1 MLFDRH
7 VGEGDV
13 VIGAVPVLVGAVAV
27 VGAHDRDPP
36 AALHRGVHLFQEGGD
51 RLLVVEV
58 LEEVGDE
65 DAVEVVAGELGVHD
79 HRGNHGGV
87 GLVGGLLVADGV
99 DRPGLLGGDRADEL
113 AAAGGRVEDLL
124 RAAHQAVDVG
134 ADLLP
139 DRDPAVLVDVAEA
152 EAVKALVVHVRRVV
166 LSGGGAGAAAGVA
179 SS

>member
-1 MLFDRH
+1 MIAIR
-7 VGEGDV
+7 
-13 VIGAVPVLVGAVAV
+13 
-27 VGAHDRDPP
+27 PP
-36 AALHRGVHLFQEGGD
+36 ASIVPVHLFQEGGD

-65 DAVEVVAGELGVHD
+65 DAVEVVGGQLGVHD
-79 HRGNHGGV
+79 RGDDHLRV
-87 GLVGGLLVADGV
+87 RLVRGLVVADRV
-99 DRPGLLGGDRADEL
+99 DRPGLLRRDRADEL

-124 RAAHQAVDVG
+124 RASHQAVDVG

-152 EAVKALVVHVRRVV
+152 EAVEALVVHVRQVV
-166 LSGGGAGAAAGVA
+166 LSGDGAGAAAGGA